1 MVAITRTS
9 TTDGNFILLEAMLD
23 EELLERYGDI
33 QLLYQPYNKIGRVET
48 AIVVF
53 HDNEPIGCGCI
64 KHRDDDTAE
73 IKRMFIK
80 KEYRGKGISKK
91 ILSELE
97 RWAIQLGYNNA
108 VLETG
113 LLQPESIALYTRMDY
128 EPIPNYESYMEKV
141 QSLCFGK
148 AL

>member
-1 MVAITRTS
+1 MVTITKTS

-48 AIVVF
+48 AIVAF
-53 HDNEPIGCGCI
+53 HNTQPVGCGCI
-64 KHRDDDTAE
+64 KHRDEGTVE

-80 KEYRGKGISKK
+80 KEYRGKGISKEL
-91 ILSELE
+91 LSELE
-97 RWAIQLGYNNA
+97 KWAIQLGYNNA

-113 LLQPESIALYTRMDY
+113 LLQPESIGLYTGMDY
-128 EPIPNYESYMEKV
+128 EPIPNYEPYMEKV

-148 AL
+148 TL